1 MGKGTLVDKNGVNIA
16 FTAGTGCLVF
26 LDMVAFL
33 IKLNLGI
40 AYNPKDFGPD
50 FKFVF
55 YTSFRHKGDSIALD
69 LCEGL
74 QRVCK
79 EKGLDN
85 FVFFCRLSD

>member
-1 MGKGTLVDKNGVNIA
+1 MGKGTLIDMNGVNIA

-26 LDMVAFL
+26 LDLVAFL

-40 AYNPKDFGPD
+40 DYNPKDFGPE

-55 YTSFRHKGDSIALD
+55 YTSFRNKKDSVGLE

-74 QRVCK
+74 
-79 EKGLDN
+79 
-85 FVFFCRLSD
+85 